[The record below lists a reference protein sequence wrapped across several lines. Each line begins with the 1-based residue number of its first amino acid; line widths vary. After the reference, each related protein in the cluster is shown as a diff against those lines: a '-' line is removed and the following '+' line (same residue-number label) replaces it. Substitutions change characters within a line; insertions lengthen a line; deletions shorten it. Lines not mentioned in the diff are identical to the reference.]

1 MRTDNQSTD
10 LITVMVADDDPDFL
24 QVLAEVFTD
33 QNGFKVVKTF
43 NSLAQFAKS
52 VPKDNGEAQ
61 TYLPDL
67 LVLDVMAPKTANIGE
82 SHLDGATVATMLRNA
97 GLKFSVLLLSSMKS
111 HHFDLYGHRKNWE
124 FLRKTSRLSPAEI
137 IKHAHIALAENRLTQ

>member
-1 MRTDNQSTD
+1 VSANSQSAD

-33 QNGFKVVKTF
+33 QNGFKIVKTF

-52 VPKDNGEAQ
+52 VPKDHDEAQ
-61 TYLPDL
+61 AYLPDL
-67 LVLDVMAPKTANIGE
+67 LVLDVMASNTQNMAAV
-82 SHLDGATVATMLRNA
+82 HLDGATVATMLRNA
-97 GLKFSVLLLSSMKS
+97 GLDFAVLLLSSMKS
-111 HHFDLYGHRKNWE
+111 HHFDLYGHRNKWE

-137 IKHAHIALAENRLTQ
+137 IKHAHLALAENGSSQ

>member
-1 MRTDNQSTD
+1 VTATSQSTD
-10 LITVMVADDDPDFL
+10 LITVLVVDDDLDFVS
-24 QVLAEVFTD
+24 VLTEVFTA

-52 VPKDNGEAQ
+52 VPHNNDEAQ
-61 TYLPDL
+61 AYLPDL
-67 LVLDVMAPKTANIGE
+67 LVLDVMSTDNRGEGE

-137 IKHAHIALAENRLTQ
+137 IKYAQIALAENGSSQ